1 VADDAKPINVLKGAG
16 LRPTET
22 RQRVLAALSS
32 AGRSLSHAELADAL
46 PDLDRVTVF
55 RSLKILKKA
64 RLVHSVRGT
73 DGTARFGP
81 NPAETPGCPGGHP
94 HFLCVECGSMTC
106 LPDQAMP
113 DVRVP
118 RGALVHGKQLVVY
131 GVCAQCAASIKAQ
144 TGGRSLRAATHRD
157 ASGGE
162 M

>member
-1 VADDAKPINVLKGAG
+1 MTDDLELSKILKGAG
-16 LRPTET
+16 LRPTPT

-46 PDLDRVTVF
+46 ADLDRVTVF

-73 DGTARFGP
+73 DGTARFGT
-81 NPAETPGCPGGHP
+81 NPAETSGCPGGHP

-118 RGALVHGKQLVVY
+118 KGALVHGKQLVVY
-131 GVCAQCAASIKAQ
+131 GVCAQCAASIKARS
-144 TGGRSLRAATHRD
+144 GGRSQRAGAHGD

-162 M
+162 I